1 MSRLLNDSDRAVLLQ
16 AYKDDRLRDAPANIL
31 DKTLIENYGTDEQKK
46 LLPEVE
52 APKTQENQ
60 EGKGAGAGAGENAG
74 NANQFGS
81 ETDETGKVIET
92 EQENGQNP
100 EQIISTV
107 ENRPELKN
115 EEIPASSE
123 EKTVFLDA
131 FNEYV
136 RVFGGKSPAPELNT
150 EGILAAVKGEL
161 ERQKTEAKAVAEIPA
176 GAESPEHTVKGVEKI
191 WIKNKNTGDER
202 LISKYTFENFMRN
215 DPEWAAFSVPN
226 EVKNL

>member
-1 MSRLLNDSDRAVLLQ
+1 MSRLLSDSERAVLLQ

-52 APKTQENQ
+52 TPKAQEKQ
-60 EGKGAGAGAGENAG
+60 EGKGTGAGENAG
-74 NANQFGS
+74 NANQSGS

-92 EQENGQNP
+92 EQENGQNSD
-100 EQIISTV
+100 EIIPTV
-107 ENRPELKN
+107 ENSPELKN
-115 EEIPASSE
+115 EEISASSA
-123 EKTVFLDA
+123 EKTAFLDA

-136 RVFGGKSPAPELNT
+136 RVFGGKSPAPELST
-150 EGILAAVKGEL
+150 EGILAAVKGEI
-161 ERQKTEAKAVAEIPA
+161 ERQKTEAKAVAEIPD
-176 GAESPEHTVKGVEKI
+176 GSESPANEVKGVEKI

-215 DPEWAAFSVPN
+215 DSEWVAFSVPN